1 MGSAICRVDECN
13 EKSGTHF
20 LIHTEQLT
28 KNNIYLFVPAMW
40 EHYMVRHKFQVQKYH
55 RNLIM
60 GIKLN
65 DPTLTCEKI
74 VTRNAEQP
82 SEVRVLCVEKTADGF
97 DHATGGIDYTF
108 INHLKAILAISE
120 SKKLE
125 PQFTSKVGMRLQ
137 RAIGK

>member
-1 MGSAICRVDECN
+1 
-13 EKSGTHF
+13 
-20 LIHTEQLT
+20 
-28 KNNIYLFVPAMW
+28 
-40 EHYMVRHKFQVQKYH
+40 
-55 RNLIM
+55 M

-82 SEVRVLCVEKTADGF
+82 TEVRVLCVEKTTDGF

-120 SKKLE
+120 SKKAP
-125 PQFTSKVGMRLQ
+125 PQVGTIKGKRRMRVYG
-137 RAIGK
+137 R